1 MEPTAPESP
10 AAESAPA
17 PAEAVA
23 TPAAVPAAPVSEL
36 YALLDS
42 GGGRVLERLGGDLLT
57 VRPCPP
63 AWWRRRLP
71 PPDWRRAIDS
81 RQAVKPGAPL
91 RLKIGPVRFQLNPG
105 ASVRGLAPELEDHWE
120 QLQALCAAF
129 TNRYRLAPRVL
140 HLYGGAGGATLA
152 AAQAGAAVTHVDAS
166 ADAIKRARDHAALN
180 TLANR
185 DIRWA
190 VDDPVKFA
198 QRERAQPAA
207 GSNRYDLIILDPHSP
222 TSREQGQN
230 QGRGAKSQPQG
241 KGSGKG
247 QNQVT
252 ISSPRPSNFEPER
265 DLPALLSTAS
275 GLLSDKATAV
285 LLFLRQGAPVSPTT
299 LLHLF
304 CQEFSIFGGT
314 PTSGELLL
322 TSEDPTVPAIPSG
335 TFGMWIKVP

>member
-10 AAESAPA
+10 E
-17 PAEAVA
+17 
-23 TPAAVPAAPVSEL
+23 AAVPAPVEAPPEASAAAAAPPSEL

-71 PPDWRRAIDS
+71 PPEWRRAMDS
-81 RQAVKPGAPL
+81 RQAVKPGMPL
-91 RLKIGPVRFQLNPG
+91 KLKIGPVRFQLNPG

-129 TNRYRLAPRVL
+129 TNRHRLAPRVL

-185 DIRWA
+185 DIRWV

-207 GSNRYDLIILDPHSP
+207 GSNRYDMVILDPHSP
-222 TSREQGQN
+222 GPRDQN
-230 QGRGAKSQPQG
+230 QGRGGKSQPQG
-241 KGSGKG
+241 QGGKG
-247 QNQVT
+247 QNQAV
-252 ISSPRPSNFEPER
+252 ISNARPSNFEPER
-265 DLPALLSTAS
+265 DLPALLATAS
-275 GLLSDKATAV
+275 GLLSDKAAAV
-285 LLFLRQGAPVSPTT
+285 FLFLRQGAPASPTT
-299 LLHLF
+299 VLHLF
-304 CQEFSIFGGT
+304 RQEFSIFGGT
-314 PTSGELLL
+314 PASGEILLS
-322 TSEDPTVPAIPSG
+322 SEDASVPAIPSG
-335 TFGMWIKVP
+335 TFGLWMKNPKP

>member
-10 AAESAPA
+10 AAATPAESAAAAPA
-17 PAEAVA
+17 P
-23 TPAAVPAAPVSEL
+23 PAPVSEL

-42 GGGRVLERLGGDLLT
+42 GGGRVLERLGGNILT

-71 PPDWRRAIDS
+71 PPDWRRAVDS

-91 RLKIGPVRFQLNPG
+91 KLKIGPVRFQLNPG

-129 TNRYRLAPRVL
+129 NNRHRLAPRVL

-185 DIRWA
+185 EIRWV

-198 QRERAQPAA
+198 QRERAQPAV
-207 GSNRYDLIILDPHSP
+207 GSNRYDIIILDPHNP
-222 TSREQGQN
+222 NPREQN
-230 QGRGAKSQPQG
+230 QGRGARSQPQG
-241 KGSGKG
+241 KGGGKG
-247 QNQVT
+247 QNQAV

-265 DLPALLSTAS
+265 DLSPLLATAS

-285 LLFLRQGAPVSPTT
+285 LLFLRQGVPVSPTT

-304 CQEFSIFGGT
+304 RQEFSIFGGK

-322 TSEDPTVPAIPSG
+322 NSEDTTIPAIPSG
-335 TFGMWIKVP
+335 TFGLWTKAP

>member
-10 AAESAPA
+10 AA
-17 PAEAVA
+17 
-23 TPAAVPAAPVSEL
+23 AAVPAPATAAPGPVTPPSEL

-71 PPDWRRAIDS
+71 PPEWRRAIDS
-81 RQAVKPGAPL
+81 RQAVKPGAPIK
-91 RLKIGPVRFQLNPG
+91 LKIGPIRFQLNPG
-105 ASVRGLAPELEDHWE
+105 ASVRSLSPELEDHWE
-120 QLQALCAAF
+120 QIQALCAAF
-129 TNRYRLAPRVL
+129 HNRHRLPPRVL

-222 TSREQGQN
+222 NPRDQN
-230 QGRGAKSQPQG
+230 QGKGGQSRPQG
-241 KGSGKG
+241 GKG
-247 QNQVT
+247 QNQAT
-252 ISSPRPSNFEPER
+252 ISSPRPSHFEPER
-265 DLPALLSTAS
+265 DLSALLATAS

-285 LLFLRQGAPVSPTT
+285 LLFLRQGALVSPTT
-299 LLHLF
+299 LQHLF
-304 CQEFSIFGGT
+304 RQEFSIFGGT
-314 PTSGELLL
+314 SSSGELLL
-322 TSEDPTVPAIPSG
+322 SSEVPSVPGIPSG
-335 TFGMWIKVP
+335 TFGLWMKAP

>member
-10 AAESAPA
+10 AEAIAA
-17 PAEAVA
+17 PAEAA
-23 TPAAVPAAPVSEL
+23 PAPAAPVSEL

-71 PPDWRRAIDS
+71 PADWRHAIDS
-81 RQAVKPGAPL
+81 RQAVKPGRPL
-91 RLKIGPVRFQLNPG
+91 KLKIGPIRFQLNPG

-120 QLQALCAAF
+120 QIQALCAAF
-129 TNRYRLAPRVL
+129 NNRYRLSPRVL

-185 DIRWA
+185 DIRWV

-198 QRERAQPAA
+198 QRERSQPAA
-207 GSNRYDLIILDPHSP
+207 GSNRYDFIILDPHPPASGA
-222 TSREQGQN
+222 RDQGQN
-230 QGRGAKSQPQG
+230 QGRGAKSQPQSQGG
-241 KGSGKG
+241 K
-247 QNQVT
+247 NQAI
-252 ISSPRPSNFEPER
+252 ISSARPSSFEPER
-265 DLPALLSTAS
+265 DLAALLATAS
-275 GLLSDKATAV
+275 GLLSDKAAAV
-285 LLFLRQGAPVSPTT
+285 FLFLRQGAPVSPTT
-299 LLHLF
+299 VLHLF
-304 CQEFSIFGGT
+304 RQEFSVFGGT
-314 PTSGELLL
+314 PSSGELLL
-322 TSEDPTVPAIPSG
+322 SSEDSSVPSIPSG
-335 TFGMWIKVP
+335 TFGMWTKGL